1 MTEPDISKRPE
12 RNAKDVV
19 HTIVKTAISA
29 IPIPFVSGPV
39 AELFNFVIT
48 PSLKK
53 RDDEWIES
61 VAKRLKALEKKVEGF
76 KIENLCENESFIST
90 LIHASQAAIR
100 SHQKQKLE
108 ALRNAVLNA
117 AMPNAPEEDLQLMFL
132 NFVDSFT
139 PFHLRMLKILNDYEA
154 RRPQN
159 RHTGVRIE
167 FVLKSEQSIALPV
180 HKVCPDLWEHQKYYN
195 QALIDLRIRGLAEI
209 RMTDQ
214 ADFLEKIVY
223 AQPTKLG
230 EEFLD
235 FIASPITSKD
245 NSD

>member
-1 MTEPDISKRPE
+1 MAKTDITKKPKR
-12 RNAKDVV
+12 KTSDIIHSV
-19 HTIVKTAISA
+19 VKTSLSVCTVGI
-29 IPIPFVSGPV
+29 GG
-39 AELFNFVIT
+39 ELFSWLVT
-48 PSLKK
+48 PSLEK
-53 RDDEWIES
+53 RRDKWVES
-61 VAKRLKALEKKVEGF
+61 IAQRLEGLEKKVKGF

-90 LIHASQAAIR
+90 LMHASQAAIR

-108 ALRNAVLNA
+108 ALQNTVLNA
-117 AMPNAPEEDLQLMFL
+117 AMPNALEEDLQLMFL

-139 PFHLRMLKILNDYEA
+139 LLHLRMLKILNDYKA

-167 FVLKSEQSIALPV
+167 FVLKSEQSTVLPG
-180 HKVCPDLWEHQKYYN
+180 HKVCPDLWERKKYYN

-223 AQPTKLG
+223 AQPTELG
-230 EEFLD
+230 KEFLN
-235 FIASPITSKD
+235 FIASPIR
-245 NSD
+245 